1 MAAGSAGLCLARGRK
16 IGGGDAVW
24 GRTPD
29 GHRTDGHLPPVRRSS
44 KFRPGGA
51 VGAPQG
57 AALCC
62 VHPCPHRPVCLF
74 PTRVGSRG
82 PEPRTSKGR
91 EQGLEGKTLSFTRA
105 GDIFMVGSFK
115 NGPEPC
121 QGAAGSARRGAAHF
135 QPLSPPRRCLLLK
148 LVAIALCHPR
158 TSRRALLGGFYY
170 SCCFPTATPSRGAPP
185 RSTMWRLAGLSWLCL
200 GLLWLGLL

>member
-1 MAAGSAGLCLARGRK
+1 MAARSAGLCLARGCAL
-16 IGGGDAVW
+16 GGAMLLGQDPR
-24 GRTPD
+24 GTPHRRTSA
-29 GHRTDGHLPPVRRSS
+29 PVRRSS
-44 KFRPGGA
+44 KLRPGGA
-51 VGAPQG
+51 VGAPRG
-57 AALCC
+57 SALPCA
-62 VHPCPHRPVCLF
+62 HPCAHRPVCLF

-91 EQGLEGKTLSFTRA
+91 EQGLEGKIHSFTHA

-148 LVAIALCHPR
+148 PVAIALCHPR

-185 RSTMWRLAGLSWLCL
+185 RSARWRLTGLSWLCL
-200 GLLWLGLL
+200 GLLWLDLL